1 MKSKIN
7 FNWKSPTL
15 FIGIIT
21 LFILCSCG
29 SDGDGS
35 NSSTSEITGTISGSV
50 SGTTILALDDDGLI
64 VASDNTKRKL
74 PDMDLDGDGINESYS
89 FTIYDVPVDENIR
102 IYLVESEGVSP
113 MYFDEK
119 GNPVNVFSLSSA
131 ADINLGFVD
140 SNDGIAIPKYNPTH
154 NPNIN
159 PEGAD
164 KEMKPISQVVP
175 SEFVGTWQ
183 GDVFY
188 IVGTGAEKETGTADI
203 TITLSESG
211 GSLVGTFHFYEI
223 TYEGTEE
230 RIEDWTVNV
239 NGTVSLSGALSFPL
253 PKPSDLENN
262 PDCNTWNI
270 SLTAFLPE
278 PSTMDID
285 FDGTVCS
292 GRYGNFSDFIYKQ

>member
-1 MKSKIN
+1 MKNKKI
-7 FNWKSPTL
+7 FNRKSPTL
-15 FIGIIT
+15 LIGIIA
-21 LFILCSCG
+21 LFVLYNCG
-29 SDGDGS
+29 GDGGGNDS
-35 NSSTSEITGTISGSV
+35 NITESTGTISGSV

-64 VASDNTKRKL
+64 VASDNTKRRL
-74 PDMDLDGDGINESYS
+74 PDMDLDVDGINESYS
-89 FTIYDVPVDENIR
+89 FTIYDVPVGENIR

-131 ADINLGFVD
+131 SDINLGFVD
-140 SNDGIAIPKYNPTH
+140 SNDGIAIPEYNPTH
-154 NPNIN
+154 APNID

-164 KEMKPISQVVP
+164 KELKPISQVVP
-175 SEFVGTWQ
+175 GNFAGTWN

-188 IVGTGAEKETGTADI
+188 IVGTETGTADI
-203 TITLSESG
+203 TITLSKSG
-211 GSLVGTFHFYEI
+211 GSLVGTFHFYEK

-239 NGTVSLSGALSFPL
+239 AGTVSLSGALSFPL
-253 PKPSDLENN
+253 PKPYDLENN
-262 PDCNTWNI
+262 PDCDTWNI
-270 SLTAFLPE
+270 SLTAILPE